1 MKKRNTMKHLAQIYT
16 LFDDAFFLEKQGQVG
31 EFAKKKI
38 QSLINEV
45 LGVKDKVTDSKCSH
59 QLKQRIS
66 LIGEPLIREKLL
78 SMLVRAEF
86 DDRMNLREKK
96 IKLYEERIKQLKDE
110 Q

>member
-1 MKKRNTMKHLAQIYT
+1 M
-16 LFDDAFFLEKQGQVG
+16 
-31 EFAKKKI
+31 
-38 QSLINEV
+38 INEV
-45 LGVKDKVTDSKCSH
+45 LGVDVKDKVTDSKYSH

-66 LIGEPLIREKLL
+66 LIGELLIREKLL

-96 IKLYEERIKQLKDE
+96 IKLYEERIKQLKGE

>member
-1 MKKRNTMKHLAQIYT
+1 MKKRNTMKHLAQIY
-16 LFDDAFFLEKQGQVG
+16 
-31 EFAKKKI
+31 I
-38 QSLINEV
+38 SYLINEV